1 MNAQTIYTILIAIL
15 GSSVVATAINAV
27 TNRRKVSAD
36 ASEVLSGNAIKQ
48 MQNMSTR
55 LNEAEEKVRRF
66 EKKWYEHAAWD
77 RQVYRKLQANDM
89 AEDVDPP
96 PDPWVHE

>member
-1 MNAQTIYTILIAIL
+1 MTAETVYTILLAVL

-48 MQNMSTR
+48 METMSTR
-55 LNEAEEKVRRF
+55 LAEAEAKVRGF
-66 EKKWYEHAAWD
+66 EHRWYQHAVWD
-77 RQVYRKLQANDM
+77 RQVYRKLQESHM
-89 AEDVDPP
+89 DVDPP
-96 PDPWVHE
+96 PDPWVDKE